1 MQLSKPT
8 ERGVRPLR
16 RDAQR
21 NRDAIVAAA
30 ADAFA
35 REGLG
40 APLEPIAKA
49 AGVAIGT
56 LYGHFPTRLDL
67 AEIVF
72 AEKIDAW
79 LDAAEKAATAEDPWS
94 GFTEYLEVICELQA
108 DDRGLGDLASTST
121 PMAECIESR
130 LARIRT
136 LGQTIV
142 RRAQGQGTLRPDVSP
157 DDMALVIW
165 AHAGIMAA
173 IQDVAPEGWR
183 RHLALMLDG
192 FRAERATPLPV
203 PPLHV
208 TAREMTNKAHGDASN
223 RRTIC
228 KVFAAE

>member
-1 MQLSKPT
+1 MHGAKPVK
-8 ERGVRPLR
+8 RAGRPLR

-21 NRDAIVAAA
+21 NREAIVAAA
-30 ADAFA
+30 TDAFA
-35 REGLG
+35 REGMG

-56 LYGHFPTRLDL
+56 LYSHFPTRLEL

-72 AEKIDAW
+72 EEKIDAW
-79 LDAAEKAATAEDPWS
+79 LDAAQKAATAEDPWS
-94 GFTEYLEVICELQA
+94 GFAQYLEMVCELQA
-108 DDRGLGDLASTST
+108 DDRGLGDLTSMST
-121 PMAECIESR
+121 PLAECVESR

-142 RRAQGQGTLRPDVSP
+142 QRAQSQGTLRADVSP
-157 DDMALVIW
+157 DDMAFVIW
-165 AHAGIMAA
+165 AHGGIMAA
-173 IQDVAPEGWR
+173 IQDVAPEAWR

-208 TAREMTNKAHGDASN
+208 IARGVKDGAQDGRKN
-223 RRTIC
+223 RAIC

>member
-1 MQLSKPT
+1 MQAAKPT
-8 ERGVRPLR
+8 KGAGRPLR

-40 APLEPIAKA
+40 APLERIAKA

-56 LYGHFPTRLDL
+56 LYSHFPTRLDL

-94 GFTEYLEVICELQA
+94 GFTEYLEAICELQA
-108 DDRGLGDLASTST
+108 DDRGLGDLASMST
-121 PMAECIESR
+121 PLAECIESR
-130 LARIRT
+130 LARIRA

-142 RRAQGQGTLRPDVSP
+142 QRAQSQGTLRPDVSP

-165 AHAGIMAA
+165 AHGGIMAA
-173 IQDVAPEGWR
+173 IKDVAPEAWR

-208 TAREMTNKAHGDASN
+208 TAREAPTNGAPDDSK